1 MFHNFLH
8 LTNIFRIIIFGVVF
22 YGTVWSLQYKRF
34 PAKTFQSIFTWPQNI
49 TPNFSQLFAANWA
62 SILKSR
68 SHLHSSLIVFYHD
81 IEKLKSV
88 LKAKSSHLIFI
99 FKWMQ
104 YLKKSLL
111 SCDEIFAAA
120 VCFFLFYFMNC
131 LLIFVELNHIK
142 RHMEHNEGKIGS
154 GGDWKSARLLVRSG
168 FICWQIWED
177 FPEKVEFRWGH
188 FHFKPRKMSRNY
200 CLSVQKLC
208 NKDLKRN

>member
-142 RHMEHNEGKIGS
+142 KAHGAQWRENWIWRRLEKCTAACSLWIYMLADLRGLSGKS
-154 GGDWKSARLLVRSG
+154 GISLGPFSL
-168 FICWQIWED
+168 
-177 FPEKVEFRWGH
+177 
-188 FHFKPRKMSRNY
+188 
-200 CLSVQKLC
+200 
-208 NKDLKRN
+208 